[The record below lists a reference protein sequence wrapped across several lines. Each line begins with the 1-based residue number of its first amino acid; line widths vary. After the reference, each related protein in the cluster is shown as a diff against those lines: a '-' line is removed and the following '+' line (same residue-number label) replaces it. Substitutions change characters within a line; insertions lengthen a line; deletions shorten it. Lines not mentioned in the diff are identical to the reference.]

1 LITKRR
7 VVRMTVLRKGTKS
20 RAIVERIMIEKNN
33 TKKTRQYCMCEGWD
47 VVAIPML
54 PMKDVC
60 V

>member
-1 LITKRR
+1 
-7 VVRMTVLRKGTKS
+7 MTVLRKGTKS